1 MSASNSNQD
10 ATLLQ
15 PDLAKQYDFAEN
27 TCSCSNEVVVISP
40 SRFTVARQ
48 KLMTYYEDVLGLI
61 GNTPLVRLN
70 RLNKGLKPL
79 ILAKMENLNPGFS
92 VKDRIGISMI
102 QAAEREGKLKPGG
115 TIVEATSGNTGIG
128 LALAASVKGYKC
140 IFVMTDKASVEKSRY
155 LKALGADV
163 VITPVSAKPGTP
175 DHYVST
181 ARRIAAETPNSFY
194 PDQYSHPANPEAHYR
209 TTGPELWKQ
218 TDGKIT
224 HFVSGI
230 GTGGTISGA
239 GKYLKEKNPGI
250 QVIGADPFGS
260 IYKTVKETGQVP
272 ETTPYLVEGIGQ
284 EVLPGNAHLE
294 YVDLVMNITDAES
307 FETARQLGRVEGI
320 FCGGST
326 GTNCAAALRLA
337 KDLDDTGIIVFIV
350 CDTGEHYLTKFHSD
364 EWMKEKRLLEPQ
376 KITAG
381 LICETK
387 GARSPKTL
395 VVVGPDDRVAAAL
408 ALMNELGLTQIP
420 VLKDGESVGSLRE
433 NHVLSK
439 VFNDRDLLE
448 SPVSNLMDK
457 GFPTVDVDA
466 DVNVVTRKLRASPA
480 VLIEEYGRI
489 TGIITRHD
497 VLDMTGNDG
506 N

>member
-1 MSASNSNQD
+1 MD
-10 ATLLQ
+10 
-15 PDLAKQYDFAEN
+15 
-27 TCSCSNEVVVISP
+27 
-40 SRFTVARQ
+40 
-48 KLMTYYEDVLGLI
+48 YYEDVLGLI
-61 GNTPLVRLN
+61 GHTPLVKLN

-102 QAAEREGKLKPGG
+102 LAAETEGKLKPGG

-128 LALAASVKGYKC
+128 LAIAASVKGYKC

-209 TTGPELWKQ
+209 TTGPELWDQ
-218 TDGKIT
+218 TEGKIT

-230 GTGGTISGA
+230 GTGGTISGT
-239 GKYLKEKNPGI
+239 GRYLKERNSNI
-250 QVIGADPFGS
+250 RIIGADPFGS
-260 IYKTVKETGQVP
+260 IYKTYKETGEIP

-284 EVLPGNAHLE
+284 EVLPGNAHMQ
-294 YVDLVMNITDAES
+294 YVDEVMNISDAES
-307 FETARQLGRVEGI
+307 FDTARQLGRVEGI

-326 GTNCAAALRLA
+326 GTNCAAALRTA
-337 KDLDDTGIIVFIV
+337 RDLDESAVIVFIV

-381 LICETK
+381 LISETK
-387 GARSPKTL
+387 GARSPKSL
-395 VVVGPDDRVAAAL
+395 VVVGSGDRVSDAL
-408 ALMNELGLTQIP
+408 TKMNELGLTQIP
-420 VLKDGESVGSLRE
+420 VLDDGESVGSLRE
-433 NHVLSK
+433 GHLLSK
-439 VFNDRDLLE
+439 VFNDRDLLDG
-448 SPVSNLMDK
+448 PVSKVMEK
-457 GFPTVDVDA
+457 GFPVVDVDA
-466 DVNVVTRKLRASPA
+466 DVNVVTRKLRTSPA

-497 VLDMTGNDG
+497 VLDMTGSLQNRER
-506 N
+506 